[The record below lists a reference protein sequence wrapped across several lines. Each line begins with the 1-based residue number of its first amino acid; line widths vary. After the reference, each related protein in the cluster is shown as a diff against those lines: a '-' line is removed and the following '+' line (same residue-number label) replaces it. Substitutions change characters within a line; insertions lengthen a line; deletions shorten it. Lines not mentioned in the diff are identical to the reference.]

1 MNFSDLNEPY
11 KEVER
16 DPIQYTYCVDFDH
29 ISRYRGLRQVIHQ
42 GKSDDRFIALETPNQ
57 FVSNADVKYIVVP
70 HHLENRLDLI
80 AYKYLGSAKY
90 AWVIAYFNGIQDGYS
105 VVEGTQLAIP
115 TSITALFESGELLQS
130 IGATK
135 LNLGSEP

>member
-1 MNFSDLNEPY
+1 MKFPDLNEPY

-42 GKSDDRFIALETPNQ
+42 GKSNDRFIALETPNQ
-57 FVSNADVKYIVVP
+57 FVSNANVKYIVVP
-70 HHLENRLDLI
+70 HQLENRLDLI
-80 AYKYLGSAKY
+80 AYKYLGSANY

-115 TSITALFESGELLQS
+115 TSITSLFESGELLQS